1 MPLFQRL
8 SQRFWDYVSPRKTQ
22 ERRDKPF
29 KAKVPSIST
38 KPTPRQHGR
47 KPVRSSMG
55 RSMSP
60 DTRINN
66 WQLGTPPLIQRSSN
80 PGERLMLTPA
90 TSRTADLQTS
100 GLDFEGDTLIDDF
113 GSSPVAHEDSTLN
126 VNDETIVVPEER
138 YEGFKR
144 KTFDRESI
152 LEKHAEQ
159 ARTMRAEGWT
169 EDAIEL
175 VQKFQM
181 RGFEALMPKSWEL
194 DFSTIPSELFT
205 ANNEEAF
212 IKSIVEKDFR
222 ATKALNALIGL
233 GPRVRDTLET
243 KNPFRPP
250 EQVILRALE
259 SYIKW
264 SYDDGGLSFTS
275 IPILALEAGSSEMS
289 TEEIGKNMLT
299 KLGNLRDCFADVF
312 RIHSSVESA
321 DGSQSLEPPSEAFSH
336 ELPTLYG
343 IVMASTVMAFVA
355 YDCYTPEPEV
365 RMMGMF
371 NYKHSDY
378 DVWNSL
384 AAAILVVHCRN
395 KMMELKSDMMS
406 MAELGSAMF
415 MPDDPDA

>member
-22 ERRDKPF
+22 ARRDKPF
-29 KAKVPSIST
+29 KAKVTPLST
-38 KPTPRQHGR
+38 KPTPRKHGR
-47 KPVRSSMG
+47 KPVRSSLG

-60 DTRINN
+60 DTRIDN

-90 TSRTADLQTS
+90 TSRTADLQTP
-100 GLDFEGDTLIDDF
+100 GLDFEGDTLIDDL
-113 GSSPVAHEDSTLN
+113 GSPSVHQDSTLN
-126 VNDETIVVPEER
+126 VNDETIVVTEKR
-138 YEGFKR
+138 YEGFKQ
-144 KTFDRESI
+144 KTFDRESV

-159 ARTMRAEGWT
+159 ARSMRAEGWT

-181 RGFEALMPKSWEL
+181 RGFEPLMPKSWEL
-194 DFSTIPSELFT
+194 DFSTLPSELFT

-212 IKSIVEKDFR
+212 IKSVVGKDFR

-233 GPRVRDTLET
+233 GPRVRDALET

-259 SYIKW
+259 SYLKW
-264 SYDDGGLSFTS
+264 SYDDGGLSFAT
-275 IPILALEAGSSEMS
+275 IPILVLEAGSSEMS
-289 TEEIGKNMLT
+289 TEEIGKNMLA
-299 KLGNLRDCFADVF
+299 KLGNLRDYYADAF

-321 DGSQSLEPPSEAFSH
+321 DGSQSFEPPSEAFSH

-343 IVMASTVMAFVA
+343 IVMASTLMAFVA
-355 YDCYTPEPEV
+355 YDCYTPEPELH
-365 RMMGMF
+365 MMGMF
-371 NYKHSDY
+371 NYKQSDY

-395 KMMELKSDMMS
+395 KTMELKNDMTS

-415 MPDDPDA
+415 TADDPDA

>member
-1 MPLFQRL
+1 M
-8 SQRFWDYVSPRKTQ
+8 
-22 ERRDKPF
+22 
-29 KAKVPSIST
+29 
-38 KPTPRQHGR
+38 
-47 KPVRSSMG
+47 
-55 RSMSP
+55 
-60 DTRINN
+60 
-66 WQLGTPPLIQRSSN
+66 
-80 PGERLMLTPA
+80 
-90 TSRTADLQTS
+90 QT
-100 GLDFEGDTLIDDF
+100 
-113 GSSPVAHEDSTLN
+113 
-126 VNDETIVVPEER
+126 
-138 YEGFKR
+138 
-144 KTFDRESI
+144 
-152 LEKHAEQ
+152 
-159 ARTMRAEGWT
+159 
-169 EDAIEL
+169 
-175 VQKFQM
+175 
-181 RGFEALMPKSWEL
+181 
-194 DFSTIPSELFT
+194 
-205 ANNEEAF
+205 
-212 IKSIVEKDFR
+212 